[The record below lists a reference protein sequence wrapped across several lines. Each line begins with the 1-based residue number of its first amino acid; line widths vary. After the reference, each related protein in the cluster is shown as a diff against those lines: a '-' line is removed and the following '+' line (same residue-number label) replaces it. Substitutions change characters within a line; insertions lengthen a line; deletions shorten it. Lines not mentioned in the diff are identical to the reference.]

1 MKHPV
6 KIFVFIIF
14 LTVIAGFIA
23 LPESLPVSANLFGKN
38 ISHDFGSQGINFN
51 LFGTQYQK
59 KFELKKGLDIQ
70 GGIQVVLQADMSKID
85 EADRVT
91 ALESAKEII
100 LRRVDLYGLTEPV
113 VKTLI
118 IENDYRIVVELPGL
132 NDPQQALELVGQT
145 ALLQFQLVRY
155 TEIPNPNYEPIIDT
169 TTDQATAEAQPET
182 VASVSLEP
190 TGLTGSQLKRSNV
203 QFDPTTGEPLVAIQ
217 FNDEGREIFANVT
230 RDNTGESLAIVI
242 DNQILMAPVI
252 QTPIVDGQATIT
264 GGFNLEEA
272 EKLSIQL
279 NAGALPVPI
288 TVLEQRNIDATL
300 GAESI
305 QKSTYAGLVGIAL
318 VMLFMIIYYGVKGLL
333 ASIALIIYAILTLAT
348 YKLIGVTMTLPGVA
362 GLLLSVGMA
371 VDSNILI
378 FERMKEELRLDK
390 PFNIALELGF
400 GRAWDSIKDA
410 NLATIITALILIN
423 PMDLSFLNSGG
434 MVRGFGITL
443 LIGVLLSLFTGV
455 VVTRTLMR
463 LFLRG
468 DKA

>member
-1 MKHPV
+1 MKNPV
-6 KIFVFIIF
+6 KVFVFIIF
-14 LTVIAGFIA
+14 LTFFAGLVA
-23 LPESLPVSANLFGKN
+23 LPESWPVSLNVFGRNLSFNLNAPVIDFNLFGK
-38 ISHDFGSQGINFN
+38 
-51 LFGTQYQK
+51 QYYK
-59 KFELKKGLDIQ
+59 KFELKQGLDVQ
-70 GGIQVVLQADMSKID
+70 GGIQVVLQADMSQID

-91 ALESAKEII
+91 ALESAREII
-100 LRRVDLYGLTEPV
+100 LRRVDLYGLAEPV

-118 IENDYRIVVELPGL
+118 TENDYRIVVELPGL

-145 ALLQFQLVRY
+145 ALLEFQLVKFV
-155 TEIPNPNYEPIIDT
+155 EAPAPAPVDPNLEAPPIDES
-169 TTDQATAEAQPET
+169 QSQP
-182 VASVSLEP
+182 VSSVTLES
-190 TGLTGSQLKRSNV
+190 TGLSGSQLKRSNV
-203 QFDPTTGEPLVAIQ
+203 QFDQTTGEPVVAIQ
-217 FNDEGREIFANVT
+217 FNDEGRDIFANLT
-230 RDNTGESLAIVI
+230 TENTGESLAIVI
-242 DNQILMAPVI
+242 DNNVLMAPVI
-252 QTPIVDGQATIT
+252 QTPIINGQATIT
-264 GGFNLEEA
+264 GKFSLEEA
-272 EKLSIQL
+272 QKLSIQL

-348 YKLIGVTMTLPGVA
+348 YKLIGVTMTIPGVA

-378 FERMKEELRLDK
+378 FERMKEELRLEK
-390 PFNIALELGF
+390 PFSIALELGF

-434 MVRGFGITL
+434 IVRGFGITL

-468 DKA
+468 AKK

>member
-1 MKHPV
+1 MKNPV
-6 KIFVFIIF
+6 KVFIFIIF
-14 LTVIAGFIA
+14 LTFFAGLVA
-23 LPESLPVSANLFGKN
+23 LPESLPISMDIFGRNL
-38 ISHDFGSQGINFN
+38 SFN
-51 LFGTQYQK
+51 LSAPVIDFNLYGKQYYK
-59 KFELKKGLDIQ
+59 KFELKKGLDVQ
-70 GGIQVVLQADMSKID
+70 GGIQVVLQADMSKIN

-91 ALESAKEII
+91 ALESAREII
-100 LRRVDLYGLTEPV
+100 LRRVDLYGLAEPV

-118 IENDYRIVVELPGL
+118 TENDYRIVVELAGL
-132 NDPQQALELVGQT
+132 NDPQQAMELVGQT
-145 ALLQFQLVRY
+145 ALLEFQLV
-155 TEIPNPNYEPIIDT
+155 EFIDVPAPVDPNSEVPVD
-169 TTDQATAEAQPET
+169 ET
-182 VASVSLEP
+182 KPQTVSSVTLEP
-190 TGLTGSQLKRSNV
+190 TGLSGTQLKRSNV
-203 QFDPTTGEPLVAIQ
+203 QFDQTTGEPIVAIE
-217 FNDEGREIFANVT
+217 FNEEGRGIFAKLT
-230 RDNTGESLAIVI
+230 TENTGKSLAIVI
-242 DNQILMAPVI
+242 DSQVLMAPVI
-252 QTPIVDGQATIT
+252 QTPIINGQATIT
-264 GGFNLEEA
+264 GKFSLEEA
-272 EKLSIQL
+272 QKLSIQL

-288 TVLEQRNIDATL
+288 TVLEQRNIDATM

-305 QKSTYAGLVGIAL
+305 QKSTFAGLVGIAL
-318 VMLFMIIYYGVKGLL
+318 VMLFMIIYYGIKGFL

-348 YKLIGVTMTLPGVA
+348 YKIIGVTMTIPGVA

-390 PFNIALELGF
+390 PFAIALELGF

-463 LFLRG
+463 LFLKG
-468 DKA
+468 VKE

>member
-1 MKHPV
+1 MKNPV
-6 KIFVFIIF
+6 KVFIFIIF
-14 LTVIAGFIA
+14 LTFLAGFVA
-23 LPESLPVSANLFGKN
+23 LPESWPVSLNVFGRNLSFNLSAPIIDFNFFGK
-38 ISHDFGSQGINFN
+38 
-51 LFGTQYQK
+51 QYYK
-59 KFELKKGLDIQ
+59 KFELKKGLDVQ
-70 GGIQVVLQADMSKID
+70 GGIQVVLQADMSQIE

-100 LRRVDLYGLTEPV
+100 LRRVDLYGLAEPV

-118 IENDYRIVVELPGL
+118 TENDYRIVVELPGL

-145 ALLQFQLVRY
+145 ALLEFQLVRY
-155 TEIPNPNYEPIIDT
+155 IEVPALVEPNFEVASD
-169 TTDQATAEAQPET
+169 EAQPQT
-182 VASVSLEP
+182 VSSVTLEP
-190 TGLTGSQLKRSNV
+190 TGLSGSQLKRSNM
-203 QFDPTTGEPLVAIQ
+203 QFDQTTGEPTVLLQ
-217 FNDEGREIFANVT
+217 FNDEGRELFANLT
-230 RDNTGESLAIVI
+230 TENTGESLAIVI
-242 DNQILMAPVI
+242 DKQVLMAPVI
-252 QTPIVDGQATIT
+252 QSPIINGQATIT
-264 GGFNLEEA
+264 GEFSLEEA
-272 EKLSIQL
+272 QKLSIQL

-305 QKSTYAGLVGIAL
+305 QKSTFAGLVGIAL

-348 YKLIGVTMTLPGVA
+348 YKIIGVTMTLPGVA

-378 FERMKEELRLDK
+378 FERMKEELRLEK
-390 PFNIALELGF
+390 PFAVALELGF

-463 LFLRG
+463 LFLKG
-468 DKA
+468 AK

>member
-1 MKHPV
+1 MKNPV
-6 KIFVFIIF
+6 KVFILIIF
-14 LTVIAGFIA
+14 LTFFAG
-23 LPESLPVSANLFGKN
+23 LVSLPNSVIDFNLFGK
-38 ISHDFGSQGINFN
+38 
-51 LFGTQYQK
+51 QYYK
-59 KFELKKGLDIQ
+59 KFELKKGLDVQ
-70 GGIQVVLQADMSKID
+70 GGIQVVLLADMSQI
-85 EADRVT
+85 EEIDRVT
-91 ALESAKEII
+91 ALESAREII
-100 LRRVDLYGLTEPV
+100 LRRVDLYGLAEPV

-118 IENDYRIVVELPGL
+118 TENDYRIVVELPGL

-145 ALLQFQLVRY
+145 ALLEFQLVKF
-155 TEIPNPNYEPIIDT
+155 TEVAAPVEENIKTPAPVEINPE
-169 TTDQATAEAQPET
+169 
-182 VASVSLEP
+182 VSLEEIQP
-190 TGLTGSQLKRSNV
+190 QTVSSVTLEQTGLTGSQLKRSNI
-203 QFDPTTGEPLVAIQ
+203 QFDPTTGEPIVAIQ
-217 FNDEGREIFANVT
+217 FNEEGRELFAT
-230 RDNTGESLAIVI
+230 LTTENTGESLAIVI
-242 DNQILMAPVI
+242 DNQVLMAPVI
-252 QTPIVDGQATIT
+252 QTPIINGQATIT
-264 GGFNLEEA
+264 GNFSLEEA
-272 EKLSIQL
+272 QKLSIQL

-300 GAESI
+300 GEESI
-305 QKSTYAGLVGIAL
+305 QKSTYAGLVGIGL
-318 VMLFMIIYYGVKGLL
+318 VMLFMIIYYGIKGFL

-378 FERMKEELRLDK
+378 FERMKEELRLEK
-390 PFNIALELGF
+390 PFAVALELGF

-468 DKA
+468 DKE

>member
-1 MKHPV
+1 MKNPV
-6 KIFVFIIF
+6 KVFIFIIF
-14 LTVIAGFIA
+14 LTFLAGFVA
-23 LPESLPVSANLFGKN
+23 LPESWPVSLNVFGRNLSFNLSAPIIDFNFFGK
-38 ISHDFGSQGINFN
+38 
-51 LFGTQYQK
+51 QYYK
-59 KFELKKGLDIQ
+59 KFELKKGLDVQ
-70 GGIQVVLQADMSKID
+70 GGIQVVLQADMSQIE

-100 LRRVDLYGLTEPV
+100 LRRVDLYGLAEPV

-118 IENDYRIVVELPGL
+118 TENDYRIVVELPGL

-145 ALLQFQLVRY
+145 ALLEFQLVRY
-155 TEIPNPNYEPIIDT
+155 IEVPALVEPNFEVASD
-169 TTDQATAEAQPET
+169 EAQPQT
-182 VASVSLEP
+182 VSSVTLEP
-190 TGLTGSQLKRSNV
+190 TGLSGSQLKRSNM
-203 QFDPTTGEPLVAIQ
+203 QFDQTTGEPTVLLQ
-217 FNDEGREIFANVT
+217 FNDEGRELFANLT
-230 RDNTGESLAIVI
+230 TENTGESLAIVI
-242 DNQILMAPVI
+242 DKQVLMAPVI
-252 QTPIVDGQATIT
+252 QSPIINGQATIT
-264 GGFNLEEA
+264 GKFSLEEA
-272 EKLSIQL
+272 QKLSIQL

-305 QKSTYAGLVGIAL
+305 QKSTFAGLVGIAL
-318 VMLFMIIYYGVKGLL
+318 VMLFMIIYYGVKGFL

-348 YKLIGVTMTLPGVA
+348 YKIIGVTMTLPGVA

-378 FERMKEELRLDK
+378 FERMKEELRLEK
-390 PFNIALELGF
+390 PFAVALELGF

-463 LFLRG
+463 LFLKG
-468 DKA
+468 AK

>member
-1 MKHPV
+1 MKNPV
-6 KIFVFIIF
+6 KVFIFIIF
-14 LTVIAGFIA
+14 LTFLAGFVA
-23 LPESLPVSANLFGKN
+23 LPESWPVSLNVFGRNLSFNLSAPIIDFNFFGK
-38 ISHDFGSQGINFN
+38 
-51 LFGTQYQK
+51 QYYK
-59 KFELKKGLDIQ
+59 KFELKKGLDVQ
-70 GGIQVVLQADMSKID
+70 GGIQVVLQADMSQIE

-100 LRRVDLYGLTEPV
+100 LRRVDLYGLAEPV

-118 IENDYRIVVELPGL
+118 TENDYRIVVELPGL

-145 ALLQFQLVRY
+145 ALLEFQLVRY
-155 TEIPNPNYEPIIDT
+155 IEVPALVEPNFEVASD
-169 TTDQATAEAQPET
+169 EAQPQT
-182 VASVSLEP
+182 VSSVTLEP
-190 TGLTGSQLKRSNV
+190 TGLSGSQLKRSNM
-203 QFDPTTGEPLVAIQ
+203 QFDQTTGEPTVLLQ
-217 FNDEGREIFANVT
+217 FNDEGRELFANLT
-230 RDNTGESLAIVI
+230 TENTGESLAIVI
-242 DNQILMAPVI
+242 DKQVLMAPVI
-252 QTPIVDGQATIT
+252 QSPIINGQATIT
-264 GGFNLEEA
+264 GKFSLEEA
-272 EKLSIQL
+272 QKLSIQL

-305 QKSTYAGLVGIAL
+305 QKSTFAGLVGIAL

-348 YKLIGVTMTLPGVA
+348 YKIIGVTMTLPGVA

-378 FERMKEELRLDK
+378 FERMKEELRLEK
-390 PFNIALELGF
+390 PFAVALELGF

-463 LFLRG
+463 LFLKG
-468 DKA
+468 AK